1 MNPIEQVMAGLAL
14 GLAGG
19 LVHFL
24 SLAWNLKLFLA
35 GRTWRA
41 LGIQILRLTVTVAVL
56 AGLAHWGA
64 LAVLAGLA
72 GLLVARHLTLR
83 TRRATTP

>member
-1 MNPIEQVMAGLAL
+1 MNLIGQGAAGLVL

-24 SLAWNLKLFLA
+24 SLAWNLKLLLS

-41 LGIQILRLTVTVAVL
+41 LGLQGLRLAMTATLL
-56 AGLAHWGA
+56 AGLAHWGVF
-64 LAVLAGLA
+64 AVLTGLA
-72 GLLVARHLTLR
+72 GLLVARYLTLR
-83 TRRATTP
+83 TRKVTTS